1 MTDLSELSKEERD
14 LIAWCRSV
22 RDWPIPALAAGNF
35 RATLYAAVIYGIL
48 LATAAAV
55 GWLHFSSNEVVKLL
69 VWWVMV
75 PGLCWLF
82 LRWLT
87 RRFQRMAALID
98 KLGRWAETEQ
108 ARRLAGVD
116 RS

>member
-1 MTDLSELSKEERD
+1 MTELSELSKQERD

-22 RDWPIPALAAGNF
+22 QDWPIPDIAWHNF
-35 RATLYAAVIYGIL
+35 RANLYAAVAFGML
-48 LATAAAV
+48 LVTAAAV
-55 GWLHFSSNEVVKLL
+55 GWLHFSRNEVVETV

-75 PGLCWLF
+75 PGLCGFLVWWLA
-82 LRWLT
+82 

-98 KLGRWAETEQ
+98 KLGRWAETEE

-116 RS
+116 RG